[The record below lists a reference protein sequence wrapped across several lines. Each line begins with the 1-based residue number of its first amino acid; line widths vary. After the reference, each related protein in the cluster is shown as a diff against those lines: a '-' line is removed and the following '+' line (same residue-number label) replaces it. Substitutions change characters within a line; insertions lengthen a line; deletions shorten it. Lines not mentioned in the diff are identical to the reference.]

1 MKTRSSLGLMELLRT
16 SKTNSMKI
24 SDLER
29 HRPKRSTFFQ
39 TGVKVCPQET
49 VKEVIA
55 SHQAYYKLRVCQ
67 EAIWEAFRIFFD
79 RIPSTAEYQRW
90 VHSCQFESLSIAD
103 LTRNFSN
110 SQEHIDMVY
119 RRVNMRDEKLRG
131 RGDSTIKTGPAT
143 ENAADIA
150 GPKEIPTETP
160 PYGPT
165 PSRPGSPSD
174 VADVTKTIVEETE
187 LPNIVPEQLVEQ
199 AVEFTI
205 TIVNPEYGHLL
216 NDPDSPQYHD
226 LTQNLRDQ
234 MQQSFD
240 KLPGFKDIRLLGI
253 RLHPYSSFLESFLWQ
268 HKEFQTVESFGISVH
283 YSVVFEMDMESI
295 DVDDKEA
302 ADGDGKTSSSV
313 TKSLKMM
320 IEKALTKDNALPV
333 DLRSL
338 SFDPVT
344 HPTPTPMVEGSEV
357 ISDVPQDSGA
367 TGDLTESTDEPV
379 TATEETL
386 LGVPLTPEET
396 AGRQEAATP
405 PSTAASAP
413 ELITDR
419 TVNGS
424 ELTSSDLVA
433 TMPSINKPEEVK
445 PIITDATESIY
456 EDNEKH
462 PFAPTDDISKN
473 VIPGSGHE
481 SGLHAQNTTGDLQ
494 SNLDNINDR
503 QTEDDSSTDD
513 LQPDDTIEPPK
524 TEDSQAEEDIA
535 GAGYLPEDPTETLVL
550 HGEEMTDRTV
560 IGAEED
566 DSKRGSEDDLTSGD
580 GAEGD
585 RTVDQGGTTGVE
597 EDFPKVTSRPDTSTA
612 EDSISRESLEP
623 GDADSTADVLVTEE
637 LLTTKPPTE
646 SITPDTQGFTAPDL
660 YDTEEVSVGTQTD
673 SDIDVLIDTTL
684 SAIPTQFNQ
693 TDMVSTE
700 TMDLQDYGSGDH
712 PETTVVPPLKY
723 LTTPSMT
730 TASKG
735 KELVVFFSLR
745 VTNMVFSD
753 DLFNK
758 SSQEYKAL
766 ENRFLE
772 LLLPYLQSNLTGFKQ
787 LEILNFRNGSIVV
800 NSKMKFAK
808 SVPYNITQAVHC
820 VLEEFCSAASQRLH
834 IDIDTRSLDV
844 EPADQ
849 ADPCKFLACNEFSQ
863 CVVNSRSKEAECL
876 CDPGY
881 ISLDGLPCQSV
892 CNLQQAYC
900 LNGEQCEIIPGHGAI
915 CRCPVGKH
923 WDLQGGHCM
932 TPLPVAPFLF
942 TACLLGFLTTVFA
955 VISFTMF
962 IHRKCTFTR
971 KTASSVQT
979 DSSFTLKSTMRVN
992 PVFES
997 DDGAQ
1002 IQLASSL
1009 SHLGLSD
1016 NSWELTE
1023 EDTADSVD
1031 KINTSLPRQ
1040 ILPELTS

>member
-16 SKTNSMKI
+16 SKTNLMKI

-131 RGDSTIKTGPAT
+131 RGDSAIKTGPST
-143 ENAADIA
+143 ETAAEIT

-165 PSRPGSPSD
+165 ASRPGSPND
-174 VADVTKTIVEETE
+174 VADVTKTTVEETE

-240 KLPGFKDIRLLGI
+240 KLPGFKDISVLGI
-253 RLHPYSSFLESFLWQ
+253 S
-268 HKEFQTVESFGISVH
+268 GISVH
-283 YSVVFEMDMESI
+283 YSVVFEMDAESI
-295 DVDDKEA
+295 DVADKEA
-302 ADGDGKTSSSV
+302 SDGDGKTASSV
-313 TKSLKMM
+313 TKSLKTM
-320 IEKALTKDNALPV
+320 IEKVLTKGIALPV
-333 DLRSL
+333 DLSSL
-338 SFDPVT
+338 NFDPVT
-344 HPTPTPMVEGSEV
+344 QPTPTPMLEGSEV
-357 ISDVPQDSGA
+357 ISDVPQDSGG
-367 TGDLTESTDEPV
+367 TGDLTESTEEPV
-379 TATEETL
+379 TAMEETL
-386 LGVPLTPEET
+386 LEVPLTPEET
-396 AGRQEAATP
+396 AGMQQAATP
-405 PSTAASAP
+405 PTATGSVP

-419 TVNGS
+419 TVNES
-424 ELTSSDLVA
+424 EPTSSDLVA
-433 TMPSINKPEEVK
+433 TMPSMNKPEEIK
-445 PIITDATESIY
+445 PIITDVTESIH

-473 VIPGSGHE
+473 IIPSSGHE
-481 SGLHAQNTTGDLQ
+481 FGLDVQNTTVDLQ
-494 SNLDNINDR
+494 SNINDW
-503 QTEDDSSTDD
+503 QTEDDSSTDE

-524 TEDSQAEEDIA
+524 TEDSQAEEVTT
-535 GAGYLPEDPTETLVL
+535 GAGYLPDPAETLVL
-550 HGEEMTDRTV
+550 HVDEMTDRTV
-560 IGAEED
+560 TGAEED
-566 DSKRGSEDDLTSGD
+566 VSKRGSEDDLTSGD
-580 GAEGD
+580 GIV
-585 RTVDQGGTTGVE
+585 TQGGPAGVE
-597 EDFPKVTSRPDTSTA
+597 EGFPKVTSRPDTSTA
-612 EDSISRESLEP
+612 EDSVSGESLELV
-623 GDADSTADVLVTEE
+623 DADSTADVLLTEQ

-646 SITPDTQGFTAPDL
+646 FITPDSQGFTTADL
-660 YDTEEVSVGTQTD
+660 YDTEEVTVGTQTD
-673 SDIDVLIDTTL
+673 SDIRADDVLIDATL
-684 SAIPTQFNQ
+684 AAIPTRYNQ
-693 TDMVSTE
+693 TDVVSTE

-712 PETTVVPPLKY
+712 LETTVAPPLRY

-745 VTNMVFSD
+745 VTNMDFSD

-787 LEILNFRNGSIVV
+787 LEILNFRNGSVVV

-820 VLEEFCSAASQRLH
+820 VLEEFCSTASKRLD

-863 CVVNSRSKEAECL
+863 CVVNRRSKEAECL

-900 LNGEQCEIIPGHGAI
+900 LNGGQCEIIPGHGAI
-915 CRCPVGKH
+915 CRCPVGKY
-923 WDLQGGHCM
+923 WDVQGGRCM
-932 TPLPVAPFLF
+932 IPLPVEPFLL

-962 IHRKCTFTR
+962 IHRKCTLTR
-971 KTASSVQT
+971 TTASSV
-979 DSSFTLKSTMRVN
+979 
-992 PVFES
+992 
-997 DDGAQ
+997 
-1002 IQLASSL
+1002 
-1009 SHLGLSD
+1009 
-1016 NSWELTE
+1016 
-1023 EDTADSVD
+1023 
-1031 KINTSLPRQ
+1031 
-1040 ILPELTS
+1040 